1 MRLALACAS
10 GVAAAAAVVTS
21 CSAFALNHIA
31 SRPAA
36 AGGAGTGAAASY
48 SSSPRATDTRSA
60 QRRSGGRRH
69 TTSGSHDEVRRGAKS
84 GAERSSCFTPSR
96 VATHHHGGPWGA
108 RQQQQQRTRS
118 LTLGMS
124 AGGNGDGTG
133 RLSRW
138 VEAGKKWLVGAAL
151 ASSLV
156 GGGAVLAPDGLPAAM
171 AASSQDTKEIGLCL
185 LSECRGELAS
195 CLLNPKC
202 FANIICL
209 QTCNGR
215 PDEGYCQI
223 RCGDLFENEAVG
235 KFNACAVSKKNC
247 VKQRQDDGSWP
258 VPPIESQAKAF
269 NPKMMEGQWYISA
282 GLNPAFDTFDC
293 QVHFF
298 NSPKPG
304 KLVGKLNWRIK
315 EPDGEF
321 FTRDV
326 VQKFQQDPENP
337 AHLVNKDNDYLH
349 YRDDWY
355 VLDSEPNSF
364 VLVVYRGSND
374 AWDGYGGGTL
384 YTKDK
389 TVPPGIVDRVKAKSE
404 AAGIKWS
411 RWTYNDNTCKPQTS
425 ETAEL
430 LREKY
435 AKKLVL
441 SEGRQLQ
448 EQLTAVR
455 GFAAQEVSEV
465 EQSTL
470 EKLED
475 LKQEYEV
482 EVEQLGS
489 DLATAFETELRLF
502 EEGLANEASTV
513 LNEATSIIT
522 GNGNSGE

>member
-1 MRLALACAS
+1 
-10 GVAAAAAVVTS
+10 
-21 CSAFALNHIA
+21 
-31 SRPAA
+31 
-36 AGGAGTGAAASY
+36 
-48 SSSPRATDTRSA
+48 
-60 QRRSGGRRH
+60 
-69 TTSGSHDEVRRGAKS
+69 
-84 GAERSSCFTPSR
+84 
-96 VATHHHGGPWGA
+96 
-108 RQQQQQRTRS
+108 
-118 LTLGMS
+118 MS
-124 AGGNGDGTG
+124 AGGGGG
-133 RLSRW
+133 REEESGVSRW
-138 VEAGKKWLVGAAL
+138 VEAGKKWLVGVAL
-151 ASSLV
+151 ASSIV
-156 GGGAVLAPDGLPAAM
+156 GGGGLLSPGAMPAFAG
-171 AASSQDTKEIGLCL
+171 SPEETKEVGLCL
-185 LSECRGELAS
+185 LSECRGALAS

-258 VPPIESQAKAF
+258 VPPIESQVKSF
-269 NPKMMEGQWYISA
+269 NPKLMEGQWYISA

-326 VQKFQQDPENP
+326 VQTFDQDPKNP
-337 AHLVNKDNDYLH
+337 AHLVNKDNEYLH

-355 VLDSEPNSF
+355 ILDSEPNSH

-389 TVPPGIVDRVKAKSE
+389 TVPPGIVERVKAKSE
-404 AAGIKWS
+404 AAGIKWE
-411 RWTYNDNTCKPQTS
+411 RWQYNDNTCKPQTS
-425 ETAEL
+425 ETAEM

-435 AKKLVL
+435 AKKLIL
-441 SEGRQLQ
+441 SEGKQLQ

-455 GFAAQEVSEV
+455 GYAAQEVNEV
-465 EQSTL
+465 ESSTL

-482 EVEQLGS
+482 EVEQLGT
-489 DLATAFETELRLF
+489 DLAAAFETELRLF
-502 EEGLANEASTV
+502 EEGLAGEANTV
-513 LNEATSIIT
+513 INEATSIIKGT
-522 GNGNSGE
+522 GNSRD

>member
-1 MRLALACAS
+1 
-10 GVAAAAAVVTS
+10 
-21 CSAFALNHIA
+21 
-31 SRPAA
+31 
-36 AGGAGTGAAASY
+36 
-48 SSSPRATDTRSA
+48 
-60 QRRSGGRRH
+60 
-69 TTSGSHDEVRRGAKS
+69 
-84 GAERSSCFTPSR
+84 
-96 VATHHHGGPWGA
+96 
-108 RQQQQQRTRS
+108 
-118 LTLGMS
+118 MS
-124 AGGNGDGTG
+124 AGGEGGGDGVSTW
-133 RLSRW
+133 L
-138 VEAGKKWLVGAAL
+138 EAGKKWLVGVAL
-151 ASSLV
+151 ASSV
-156 GGGAVLAPDGLPAAM
+156 AGGGALLGPGGVGLGAGPAL
-171 AASSQDTKEIGLCL
+171 AASPAETKEIGLCL
-185 LSECRGELAS
+185 LSECRGELAL

-223 RCGDLFENEAVG
+223 RCGDLFENDAVG

-258 VPPIESQAKAF
+258 VPPIESQAKSF

-282 GLNPAFDTFDC
+282 GLNPAFDNFDC

-326 VQKFQQDPENP
+326 VQKFTQDPENP
-337 AHLVNKDNDYLH
+337 AHLINKDNEYLH

-389 TVPPGIVDRVKAKSE
+389 TVPPGIVERVKAKSE
-404 AAGIKWS
+404 AAGIKWE
-411 RWTYNDNTCKPQTS
+411 RWHNNDNTCKPQTS

-435 AKKLVL
+435 AKKLIL
-441 SEGRQLQ
+441 AEGRQLQ

-455 GFAAQEVSEV
+455 GYAVQEVNEV
-465 EQSTL
+465 EESTIQ
-470 EKLED
+470 KLED

-482 EVEQLGS
+482 EVEQLGT
-489 DLATAFETELRLF
+489 DLAEAFEAELRLF
-502 EEGLANEASTV
+502 EEGLASEASTV
-513 LNEATSIIT
+513 INEASNILT
-522 GNGNSGE
+522 GSGTERSN

>member
-1 MRLALACAS
+1 
-10 GVAAAAAVVTS
+10 
-21 CSAFALNHIA
+21 
-31 SRPAA
+31 
-36 AGGAGTGAAASY
+36 
-48 SSSPRATDTRSA
+48 
-60 QRRSGGRRH
+60 
-69 TTSGSHDEVRRGAKS
+69 
-84 GAERSSCFTPSR
+84 
-96 VATHHHGGPWGA
+96 
-108 RQQQQQRTRS
+108 
-118 LTLGMS
+118 MS
-124 AGGNGDGTG
+124 AGGGGG
-133 RLSRW
+133 GGEESGVSRW
-138 VEAGKKWLVGAAL
+138 VEAGKKWLVGVAL
-151 ASSLV
+151 ASSIV
-156 GGGAVLAPDGLPAAM
+156 GGGGLLSPGAMPAFAG
-171 AASSQDTKEIGLCL
+171 SPEETKEVGICL
-185 LSECRGELAS
+185 LSECRGALAS

-258 VPPIESQAKAF
+258 VPPIESQAKSF
-269 NPKMMEGQWYISA
+269 NPKLMEGQWYISA

-326 VQKFQQDPENP
+326 VQTFDQDPKNP
-337 AHLVNKDNDYLH
+337 AHLVNKDNEYLH

-355 VLDSEPNSF
+355 ILDSEPNSH

-389 TVPPGIVDRVKAKSE
+389 TVPPGIVERVKAKSE
-404 AAGIKWS
+404 AAGIKWE
-411 RWTYNDNTCKPQTS
+411 RWQYNDNTCKPQTS

-435 AKKLVL
+435 AKKLIL
-441 SEGRQLQ
+441 SEGKQLQ

-455 GFAAQEVSEV
+455 GYAAQEVTEV
-465 EQSTL
+465 ESSTL

-482 EVEQLGS
+482 EVEQLGT
-489 DLATAFETELRLF
+489 DLAAAFETELRLF
-502 EEGLANEASTV
+502 EEGLAGEANTV

-522 GNGNSGE
+522 GTSNSRD